1 MAGGEGFRVKTHRE
15 HRHAAKRQFKRKL
28 LQAVLF
34 FAIIV
39 TVTYLLKVLFTLSTN
54 YMPSVYEPKDF
65 DRERLIQ
72 KQNDGTGNEGEP
84 SQPQRGH
91 D

>member
-1 MAGGEGFRVKTHRE
+1 MADGQSFRVKTHRE
-15 HRHAAKRQFKRKL
+15 HRHAAKRQLKRKL

-39 TVTYLLKVLFTLSTN
+39 TATYLLKVLFTLSTN
-54 YMPSVYEPKDF
+54 YMPTVFEPKDF

-72 KQNDGTGNEGEP
+72 KQNDATGNEGEP
-84 SQPQRGH
+84 SQPQRGRN
-91 D
+91 